1 MRDKATAI
9 ERLKATVS
17 RLETEIPDLESQINR
32 VAYVTEISE
41 KENLQSLRDKYNEV
55 TTKVNGLREKQ
66 AHLTHQLQQA
76 TARKQELTV
85 KLGQASNEI
94 IRIQSAYSGD
104 TLDSVQEEIN
114 KTIQL
119 QGDKKAEIG
128 QLSTQNS
135 ELEESVRM
143 LEGTADCPTCQTHL
157 TNPEALISQFKATM
171 ETNKE
176 KSKLLREEIDGLR
189 NRNVELNGE
198 LNALIQASKLEESVT
213 EYRDELE
220 KIETMLSAMPD
231 FEGLESELARVVE
244 EQQRVVELG
253 SKAKTLNEDRK
264 LHSSLVGRRE
274 IALQEL
280 AEVKNS
286 LVKETKDY
294 KPKNLETAQQKLD
307 SINGDYERLSRDIN
321 TYTAQHTEAKVRF
334 QTAKQ
339 TYTRAYEQWE
349 KKKKLQEAHASKTL
363 TTDML
368 EKFRQ
373 DVVSSIAPELSDNAT
388 ELISAMTNGDFTEIK
403 LDEDFSAS
411 LVDAEGVERPVAW
424 LSGGEESAVALA
436 LRLGVASLITGG
448 TPELLWLD
456 EPLTAQDKDRRASI
470 LSMIRSLPTNQILLI
485 NHAQEAQDIV
495 DYEITLKKGDD

>member
-1 MRDKATAI
+1 
-9 ERLKATVS
+9 
-17 RLETEIPDLESQINR
+17 
-32 VAYVTEISE
+32 
-41 KENLQSLRDKYNEV
+41 
-55 TTKVNGLREKQ
+55 
-66 AHLTHQLQQA
+66 
-76 TARKQELTV
+76 
-85 KLGQASNEI
+85 
-94 IRIQSAYSGD
+94 
-104 TLDSVQEEIN
+104 
-114 KTIQL
+114 
-119 QGDKKAEIG
+119 
-128 QLSTQNS
+128 
-135 ELEESVRM
+135 
-143 LEGTADCPTCQTHL
+143 
-157 TNPEALISQFKATM
+157 M